1 MTLRECP
8 EGSRAKIVALKGSG
22 PIKRRLLEMGF
33 VPGRILRVI
42 RNAPLRDPMEVEVM
56 GYHLA
61 VRKDDAFHILV
72 VLE

>member
-8 EGSRAKIVALKGSG
+8 EGSRARIVSLEASGAL
-22 PIKRRLLEMGF
+22 KRRLLEMGF
-33 VPGRILRVI
+33 VPGRSLRVV

-72 VLE
+72 ALE

>member
-8 EGSRAKIVALKGSG
+8 EGSRARIVSLEASGAL
-22 PIKRRLLEMGF
+22 KRRLLEMGF
-33 VPGRILRVI
+33 VPGRSLRVV

>member
-8 EGSRAKIVALKGSG
+8 EGSRAKIVSLEASGAL
-22 PIKRRLLEMGF
+22 KRRLLEMGF
-33 VPGRILRVI
+33 VPGRSLRVV

-61 VRKDDAFHILV
+61 VRKDEASHILI